1 MHERSALFLLSYCEG
16 SVWSSMGLFDN
27 AVSPGEEP
35 RRRYTCLVCQASFDV
50 QYHSC
55 PDCGAY
61 DIRRTKWLT

>member
-1 MHERSALFLLSYCEG
+1 
-16 SVWSSMGLFDN
+16 MGLFDT

-35 RRRYTCLVCQASFDV
+35 RRRYTCLVCRASFDV